1 MFRHAARLAP
11 GLVIASL
18 AAGCSTPVAP
28 PRAQPRDSVVS
39 ALGVA
44 GSRAGSERRTLR
56 VEGRRNELSVE
67 VPAEWTVGSPTQLD
81 QIDNDN
87 RNRAEHFLLA
97 EVVAM
102 DTRAGGES
110 MMVVSVRRP
119 PAFTAESIASTS
131 VEDIGEANAQLLR
144 EAGVAQAALS
154 AVGPINV
161 AQWSLRQIDVNGQSM
176 RCLEMSILSRIGG
189 DQAHGDLTM
198 HRTLYIP
205 QPLAEVRVQMSYRI
219 GEENLKLSMMRAAVS
234 SLRF

>member
-1 MFRHAARLAP
+1 M
-11 GLVIASL
+11 
-18 AAGCSTPVAP
+18 
-28 PRAQPRDSVVS
+28 
-39 ALGVA
+39 
-44 GSRAGSERRTLR
+44 
-56 VEGRRNELSVE
+56 E